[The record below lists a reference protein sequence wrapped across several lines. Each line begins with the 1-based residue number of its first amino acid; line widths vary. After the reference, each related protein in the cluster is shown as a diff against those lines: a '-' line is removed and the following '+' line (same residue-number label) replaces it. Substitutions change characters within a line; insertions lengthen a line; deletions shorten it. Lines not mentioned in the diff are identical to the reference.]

1 MKGKS
6 LKTASGRTFLA
17 AYATAFL
24 LMVSTALFEL
34 QMPTNNEHVL
44 MQASYGPSGT
54 GRYQRFV
61 AGFAWAAP
69 RFSSFP
75 ALPRRV
81 FTDREFSGIAVIQT
95 GILLSVFDGNAGSV
109 YGLCSARGTR

>member
-1 MKGKS
+1 MQPECSRKSMKDKS

-17 AYATAFL
+17 AYAIAFL

-34 QMPTNNEHVL
+34 QLPTNNEHDL
-44 MQASYGPSGT
+44 RQASYGPSGT
-54 GRYQRFV
+54 GRINSPCSGKPSTPLGSDQRFV
-61 AGFAWAAP
+61 ASFAWAAT

-81 FTDREFSGIAVIQT
+81 
-95 GILLSVFDGNAGSV
+95 
-109 YGLCSARGTR
+109 